1 MNEFLLLPPETRFSL
16 KEMEICV
23 WKPPSHVYKSSATSS
38 SQSPSYP
45 TDEEIENY
53 LEDAVN
59 KYSYNLEQALGLL
72 FYNKHNIQ
80 KSISDMHLYVPTP
93 NEWTNEDK
101 IVFEQAFMFHGKN
114 FNKIKQV
121 VCCVF
126 TFVHE
131 FVTLLITFFL

>member
-1 MNEFLLLPPETRFSL
+1 MNDFLPWPSDTRFSL

-23 WKPPSHVYKSSATSS
+23 WKPPSHMPKSSTSS
-38 SQSPSYP
+38 SNQSVRYP

-53 LEDAVN
+53 LETAVS

-72 FYNKHNIQ
+72 YFNKHNIQ
-80 KSISDMHLYVPTP
+80 KSISDMHLFVPIP
-93 NEWTNEDK
+93 NEWTKEDK

-121 VCCVF
+121 VCLF
-126 TFVHE
+126 
-131 FVTLLITFFL
+131 IT